1 MGYASS
7 TLNMEKII
15 KSSSYLPYL
24 SSLIAAIYT
33 TLFTFSAIAQEA
45 IPKTDSQCT
54 KENNQQAHTEAS
66 NNFSRCLDIPSEVI
80 KDSPTLQKWLQ
91 QTPNVLEDI
100 RNDPSFASRLR
111 WGFSFFPDSD
121 DGIGIN
127 IALEDLFVNR
137 TGLTVSADYYTDFNS
152 DRNSIGAD
160 LHYFLFPL
168 GNNINL
174 APMLGYRYLESGNY
188 SQDGINLGIRLMLAL
203 SRTGAADISLAQT
216 FFAPGSDQEVGILAL
231 SIGYGITSNIRL
243 STEFELQNYPQQQD
257 QRIGLNLEWLL

>member
-1 MGYASS
+1 
-7 TLNMEKII
+7 METII
-15 KSSSYLPYL
+15 KSSSSLL
-24 SSLIAAIYT
+24 SLIAAIYIA
-33 TLFTFSAIAQEA
+33 LSPLSAIAQEA
-45 IPKTDSQCT
+45 IPKADIKCI
-54 KENNQQAHTEAS
+54 EDNNQEVNS
-66 NNFSRCLDIPSEVI
+66 INPNNSTPCLDIPPEVI

-100 RNDPSFASRLR
+100 RHDPSFATRLR

-216 FFAPGSDQEVGILAL
+216 FFSPGSDQEVGILTL